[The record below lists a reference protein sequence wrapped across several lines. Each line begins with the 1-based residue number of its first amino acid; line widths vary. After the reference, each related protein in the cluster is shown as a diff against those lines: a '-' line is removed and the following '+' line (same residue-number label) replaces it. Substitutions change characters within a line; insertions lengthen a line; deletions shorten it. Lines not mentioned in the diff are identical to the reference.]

1 MGINFK
7 YMVMKKLVYFFAL
20 WSVLLSGVSCDKDSD
35 KDSAPVPLYVNTWAI
50 EGNGEFGGADC
61 CLYQFN
67 ADKTFNSGFVVNEK
81 LLQTL
86 KSQYLPPSDKLETD
100 GNSRELPKEIIETIK
115 SIKVN
120 DVVTILKGLY
130 VEIPGKG
137 NDVYLSMFSIRNIEG
152 MEYPVPMENELHLT
166 NISKESMIIG
176 NELSGEKPFTVK
188 SLSSSGITV
197 GKTVDLTELLGMY

>member
-1 MGINFK
+1 
-7 YMVMKKLVYFFAL
+7 MVMKKLVYFFAL

-100 GNSRELPKEIIETIK
+100 GNSRELPKEITEMIK

-176 NELSGEKPFTVK
+176 NELSGEKPFKVK

>member
-1 MGINFK
+1 
-7 YMVMKKLVYFFAL
+7 MVMKKLVYFFAL

-86 KSQYLPPSDKLETD
+86 KSQYLPPSDKPETD
-100 GNSRELPKEIIETIK
+100 GNSRELPKEITEMIK

-166 NISKESMIIG
+166 NISKESMVIG

>member
-1 MGINFK
+1 
-7 YMVMKKLVYFFAL
+7 MVMKKLVYFFAL
-20 WSVLLSGVSCDKDSD
+20 WPVLLSGVSCDKDSD

-100 GNSRELPKEIIETIK
+100 GNSRKLPKEVIETIK

-120 DVVTILKGLY
+120 DVVTILKGVY

>member
-1 MGINFK
+1 
-7 YMVMKKLVYFFAL
+7 MKKLVYFFAL

-100 GNSRELPKEIIETIK
+100 GNSRELPKKITEMIK

-152 MEYPVPMENELHLT
+152 MEYPVQQGWLDQGPDYLR
-166 NISKESMIIG
+166 IR
-176 NELSGEKPFTVK
+176 P
-188 SLSSSGITV
+188 SGINHIHIA
-197 GKTVDLTELLGMY
+197 

>member
-1 MGINFK
+1 
-7 YMVMKKLVYFFAL
+7 MVMKKLVYFFAL

-100 GNSRELPKEIIETIK
+100 GNSRELPKEITEMIK

-137 NDVYLSMFSIRNIEG
+137 NDVYLSIFSIRNIEG

-176 NELSGEKPFTVK
+176 NELSGEKPFKVK

>member
-1 MGINFK
+1 
-7 YMVMKKLVYFFAL
+7 MVMKKLVYFFAL

-86 KSQYLPPSDKLETD
+86 KSQYLPPSDKPETD
-100 GNSRELPKEIIETIK
+100 GNSRELSKEITEMIK

-166 NISKESMIIG
+166 NISKESMVIS
-176 NELSGEKPFTVK
+176 NELSGEKPFKVK

>member
-1 MGINFK
+1 
-7 YMVMKKLVYFFAL
+7 MVMKKLVYFFAL

-35 KDSAPVPLYVNTWAI
+35 KDSTPVPLYVNTWAI

-100 GNSRELPKEIIETIK
+100 GNSRELPKEVIETIK

-166 NISKESMIIG
+166 NISKESMVIS

-188 SLSSSGITV
+188 SLSSSSITV

>member
-1 MGINFK
+1 
-7 YMVMKKLVYFFAL
+7 MVMKKLVYFFAL

-35 KDSAPVPLYVNTWAI
+35 KDSTPVPLYVNTWAI

-100 GNSRELPKEIIETIK
+100 GNSRELPKEITEMIK

-176 NELSGEKPFTVK
+176 NELSGEKPFKVK

>member
-1 MGINFK
+1 
-7 YMVMKKLVYFFAL
+7 MVMKKLVYLLAL
-20 WSVLLSGVSCDKDSD
+20 WTILLSGVSCDKDSG

-50 EGNGEFGGADC
+50 EGIGELGGADC

-81 LLQTL
+81 LLEVL
-86 KSQYLPPSDKLETD
+86 RSQYLPSSDNPEAD
-100 GNSRELPKEIIETIK
+100 GNSRELPEEVIEMIK

-130 VEIPGKG
+130 VEIPGKN
-137 NDVYLSMFSIRNIEG
+137 NDVYLSTFSIRNIEG

-166 NISKESMIIG
+166 NISKESMVFG
-176 NELSGEKPFTVK
+176 NESSGEKPFTVK

-197 GKTVDLTELLGMY
+197 GKTVDLTELLGMN

>member
-1 MGINFK
+1 
-7 YMVMKKLVYFFAL
+7 MVMKKLVYFLAL
-20 WSVLLSGVSCDKDSD
+20 WTILLSGVSCDKDSD
-35 KDSAPVPLYVNTWAI
+35 KDSAPVPLYVNTWVI
-50 EGNGEFGGADC
+50 EGIGELGGADC

-81 LLQTL
+81 LLEVL
-86 KSQYLPPSDKLETD
+86 RSQFLPSSDNPETD
-100 GNSRELPKEIIETIK
+100 GNSRELPAEVVEMIK

-130 VEIPGKG
+130 VEIPGKN
-137 NDVYLSMFSIRNIEG
+137 NDVYLSTFSIRNIEG

-166 NISKESMIIG
+166 NISKESMVFG
-176 NELSGEKPFTVK
+176 NESSGEKPFTVK

>member
-1 MGINFK
+1 
-7 YMVMKKLVYFFAL
+7 MVMKKLVYFFAL

-35 KDSAPVPLYVNTWAI
+35 KDSTPVPLYVNTWAI
-50 EGNGEFGGADC
+50 EGIGELGGADC

-81 LLQTL
+81 FLQTL
-86 KSQYLPPSDKLETD
+86 KSQYLPPSDKPETD
-100 GNSRELPKEIIETIK
+100 GNSRELPKEITETIK

-120 DVVTILKGLY
+120 DVVTILKGVY

-137 NDVYLSMFSIRNIEG
+137 NDVYLSMFNIRNIEG

-166 NISKESMIIG
+166 NISKESMVIG

>member
-1 MGINFK
+1 
-7 YMVMKKLVYFFAL
+7 MVMKKLVYFFAL

-35 KDSAPVPLYVNTWAI
+35 KDSTPVPLYVNTWAI

-166 NISKESMIIG
+166 NISKESMIIS

>member
-1 MGINFK
+1 
-7 YMVMKKLVYFFAL
+7 MVMKKLVYFFAL
-20 WSVLLSGVSCDKDSD
+20 WSVLLSGVGCDKDSD

-100 GNSRELPKEIIETIK
+100 GNSRELPKEITEMIK